1 MAEAAGVA
9 LAVPTLV
16 EALIKGGNNIYVRVE
31 EARKI
36 DEILG
41 RYRQLGL
48 DLHSKDSILFVHLD
62 ALRTASRNSSIP
74 RALKDQLDDAL
85 HRCKGSQDIA
95 IEELNKYDPERKRAI
110 WTFGLWGSGNLRT
123 KYERFK
129 SDLEDLD
136 GLCRNMNMVQ
146 QRSPHLL
153 PPDYFKLIH
162 ESHEGPPGGL
172 LPLSDIWVASGNYE
186 EASGRHHG
194 DFVLENKYSEVDITS
209 LCEVLRRDSSPAGI
223 LPCLGY
229 RQPLYNDSSPPY
241 RSFLQLVM
249 ELQPNTDRQSL
260 AHKLFTEVAPPLFNR
275 LSVAKVLVQAVS
287 NVHELGLVHKS
298 IRSRAILLVVGM
310 EHDQSTQSSSL
321 EQSPS
326 PEVYLQDWTY
336 VRRQIAATS
345 YNGTGDIWQR
355 RIYEHPDRQCSPD
368 HFPETDYLPKH
379 DIYSL
384 GVVLMEIFLWVPFVK
399 PNDPNNF
406 LASSRVATIYEET
419 ALSFGEEVLPQ
430 RYKGDD
436 QKLTR
441 FPNIVRD
448 VWTKIAKTNVSGV
461 NKELGQI
468 VLKCLEGQY
477 DSARQVLEALENV
490 ET

>member
-36 DEILG
+36 NEILG

-110 WTFGLWGSGNLRT
+110 WTFGLWVSGNLRT

-136 GLCRNMNMVQ
+136 GLCRNMSMVQ

-194 DFVLENKYSEVDITS
+194 DVVLENKYSEVDITS
-209 LCEVLRRDSSPAGI
+209 LCEMLRRDSSPAGI

-229 RQPLYNDSSPPY
+229 RQPLYNDSSPPH

-249 ELQPNTDRQSL
+249 ELQPNTHRQSL
-260 AHKLFTEVAPPLFNR
+260 AHKLFTEVEPPLSPIA
-275 LSVAKVLVQAVS
+275 SV
-287 NVHELGLVHKS
+287 
-298 IRSRAILLVVGM
+298 SRNCWYK
-310 EHDQSTQSSSL
+310 QS
-321 EQSPS
+321 
-326 PEVYLQDWTY
+326 
-336 VRRQIAATS
+336 ATS
-345 YNGTGDIWQR
+345 MNWVLCTNR
-355 RIYEHPDRQCSPD
+355 SDR
-368 HFPETDYLPKH
+368 
-379 DIYSL
+379 
-384 GVVLMEIFLWVPFVK
+384 VPF
-399 PNDPNNF
+399 F
-406 LASSRVATIYEET
+406 
-419 ALSFGEEVLPQ
+419 
-430 RYKGDD
+430 
-436 QKLTR
+436 
-441 FPNIVRD
+441 
-448 VWTKIAKTNVSGV
+448 
-461 NKELGQI
+461 
-468 VLKCLEGQY
+468 
-477 DSARQVLEALENV
+477 
-490 ET
+490 